1 MPDRCSR
8 YAATQISP
16 KSYMN
21 PDSTS
26 TLKIRNITPYLK
38 TQLILLCCL
47 LMIVMVVCL
56 SPIMKTF
63 LLYMKDKAKAEELT
77 GRWLLAVVA
86 VNLIRNRSCCTAGK
100 QCPTV
105 ASRSLQVD
113 AVSLMMAVG
122 IYLRLGFS
130 SGHAY
135 AYKVPVTFGLTLCCL
150 LALLGV
156 VLCVQDR

>member
-1 MPDRCSR
+1 
-8 YAATQISP
+8 
-16 KSYMN
+16 
-21 PDSTS
+21 
-26 TLKIRNITPYLK
+26 
-38 TQLILLCCL
+38 
-47 LMIVMVVCL
+47 
-56 SPIMKTF
+56 MKTF

-105 ASRSLQVD
+105 APRSLQVD